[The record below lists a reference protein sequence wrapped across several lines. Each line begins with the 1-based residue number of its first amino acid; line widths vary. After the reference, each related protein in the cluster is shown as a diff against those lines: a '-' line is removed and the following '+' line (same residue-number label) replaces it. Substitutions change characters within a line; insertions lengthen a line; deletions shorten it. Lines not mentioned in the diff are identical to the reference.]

1 MHQTLLL
8 QPHTGTIA
16 KLHEA
21 VGASDKG
28 GVFMSFLP
36 VDLAGRV
43 AIVTGGNSG
52 IGKGIAMGLASAGCS
67 VVVAARNTA
76 VSREA
81 AHEIEQQ
88 YGVRTLVVEL
98 DVKDVASI
106 RRMPEEVMREFGR
119 IDILVNNAGVT
130 GRASLLEMSED
141 TWDHV
146 LDTNLKGVFFCIQA
160 VAKHMMA
167 QGYGKVVNIS
177 SIAGTGWTDVGG
189 INYGASKAAIT
200 QLTKGCARALGTHGI
215 NVNTIA
221 PGSIDTPILAV
232 GRTPEQV
239 QAYKDNAIGKSA
251 IGRLGLTEDIANGV
265 LFLVSD
271 HASFIDGQTIA
282 VDGGRFDL
290 M

>member
-1 MHQTLLL
+1 M
-8 QPHTGTIA
+8 G
-16 KLHEA
+16 
-21 VGASDKG
+21 
-28 GVFMSFLP
+28 FLP
-36 VDLAGRV
+36 VDLSGNV
-43 AIVTGGNSG
+43 AIVTGGNQG
-52 IGKGIAMGLASAGCS
+52 IGRGIASGLASAGCT
-67 VVVAARNTA
+67 VVIAARNLS
-76 VSREA
+76 VSEEA
-81 AHEIEQQ
+81 AHEIERE
-88 YGVRTLVVEL
+88 YAVKAVCVEL
-98 DVKDVASI
+98 DVKDRESI
-106 RRMPEEVMREFGR
+106 QRMARHVQHVCGR

-130 GRASLLEMSED
+130 GRANLLDMSEE

-160 VAKHMMA
+160 VAEYMMA
-167 QGYGKVVNIS
+167 RRYGRIVNIS
-177 SIAGTGWTDVGG
+177 SIAGLGWTDVGG

-200 QLTKGCARALGTHGI
+200 QLTKGCARALGSHGI

-251 IGRLGLTEDIANGV
+251 TGRLGLPEDIANGV

-271 HASFIDGQTIA
+271 YASFIDGQTIA
-282 VDGGRFDL
+282 IDGGRFDL

>member
-1 MHQTLLL
+1 
-8 QPHTGTIA
+8 
-16 KLHEA
+16 
-21 VGASDKG
+21 
-28 GVFMSFLP
+28 MSFLP
-36 VDLAGRV
+36 VDFAGKV

-52 IGKGIAMGLASAGCS
+52 IGKGIALGLASAGCS
-67 VVVAARNTA
+67 TVIAARNA
-76 VSREA
+76 AMNREA
-81 AHEIEQQ
+81 AREVEGQ
-88 YGVRTLVVEL
+88 YGVRTLCAEV
-98 DVKDVASI
+98 DVKDVASV
-106 RRMPEEVMREFGR
+106 RRMAEEVVREFGR

-130 GRASLLEMSED
+130 GRAGLLEMSEE

-146 LDTNLKGVFFCIQA
+146 LDTNLKGVFFCVQA

-167 QGYGKVVNIS
+167 QRYGKIVNIS
-177 SIAGTGWTDVGG
+177 SIAGMGWTDVGG

-200 QLTKGCARALGTHGI
+200 QLTKGCARALGPYGI

-265 LFLVSD
+265 LFLASE
-271 HASFIDGQTIA
+271 HSSFIDGQTIA